1 MSELLEKDQILS
13 LVPQNFRNSNKG
25 KITNVGENNFSLEL
39 SHAPEGISVNNFVE
53 IYSPTKNGMLYFS
66 SNIENID
73 GSSVTIRNPLRHRFL
88 QRRAFTR
95 VKFSED
101 MFLSLSGKTYK
112 IKPIDV
118 SAGGIK
124 LRTEDYLDL
133 NSEYDLNITLPSTQK
148 IPCKFQPIRIEKND
162 DGSYTLSGRFQISS
176 NADKMT
182 LIQFCIKKNIENANR

>member
-1 MSELLEKDQILS
+1 MSELLEKDQIMS

-25 KITNVGENNFSLEL
+25 KIINVGENNFSLEL

-73 GSSVTIRNPLRHRFL
+73 GNSVTIRTPIRHRFL

-95 VKFSED
+95 VKFFDD
-101 MFLSLSGKTYK
+101 MFLSLSGKTYR
-112 IKPIDV
+112 IKPVDV

-124 LRTEDYLDL
+124 LKTNEYLDL
-133 NSEYDLNITLPSTQK
+133 NSEYDLNIALPSGQN

-162 DGSYTLSGRFQISS
+162 DNSYTLSGRFQISS
-176 NADKMT
+176 HADKMT
-182 LIQFCIKKNIENANR
+182 LVQFCIKKNIENANR